1 MLEEADAVVPRLPSL
16 FSAGAGA
23 LLVSQ
28 APAFADH
35 YLQSLGGRL
44 DQARL
49 HAARIV
55 AAARDSGL
63 APDAYLARLA
73 GNEDAA
79 VRAQAGVAAAALE
92 DAEQLGAAYSAL
104 TAGAPGLRPL
114 LLVQHLDGA
123 VARAT
128 AARFSPALPLS
139 AEGLIYAALGGLAG
153 FLIYAAVRRMWRMRA
168 RREATADG

>member
-1 MLEEADAVVPRLPSL
+1 MMLQRLPSL
-16 FSAGAGA
+16 LSGGAGA

-28 APAFADH
+28 VPAFADH

-55 AAARDSGL
+55 EAARDSGL
-63 APDAYLARLA
+63 ELDAYLARLA
-73 GNEDAA
+73 ENADPAA
-79 VRAQAGVAAAALE
+79 RAQAGVAAAALE
-92 DAEQLGAAYSAL
+92 DAERLGAAYSAL
-104 TAGAPGLRPL
+104 SAGAPGLRPL

-128 AARFSPALPLS
+128 AARFSPGLPLS
-139 AEGLIYAALGGLAG
+139 GEGLLYAVLGGLAG
-153 FLIYAAVRRMWRMRA
+153 FLICAVVRRLWRA
-168 RREATADG
+168 RAKVEAARNA